1 LKIDHLLASFGKI
14 WTTKN
19 DPRCTIGPKLRRFP
33 LDELPQLFDVVC
45 VDMSLV
51 GPRLE
56 RPHFVTKFRADI
68 EKYNRRHWC
77 LVGIIGW
84 AQVNGFRGDTSI
96 YGQVSV

>member
-1 LKIDHLLASFGKI
+1 
-14 WTTKN
+14 
-19 DPRCTIGPKLRRFP
+19 
-33 LDELPQLFDVVC
+33 
-45 VDMSLV
+45 MSLV